1 MDQRKTI
8 YLCALV
14 TAVCMAFLMHY
25 LLFIWRSYLSQTP
38 GHPPIYGDFFALWSY
53 AQLTNDHP
61 MVELYD
67 YGLTH
72 ARQIALG
79 MDPGEKYPFPYPPMF
94 AFMVWPLCLVQYEM
108 GYLLLMLGSL
118 ALFMWVVW
126 TTCSRQ
132 PFCLF
137 GLIISPATMATIF
150 AGQTGFLAAALMT
163 AGIRLAGSRPVVAGV
178 LFGVLSYKP
187 QLGLLVPVALIAAR
201 LWVALG
207 AACVTVA
214 GLAAAATLAFGWHV
228 WRAWLAMMPAYSE
241 WFDSVQVV
249 WPIRPT
255 VTANLQMLGVALPW
269 ARGIQL
275 VVAGLVAIV
284 VWNCFRRN
292 AGPLSA
298 AALLV
303 GSALAA
309 PHAFFYDLPI
319 VCAGMVL
326 LIEDRTRPGQSFSTT
341 EVLSLLLAMMFPA
354 LMVLPETQFPI
365 STIALSLLLF
375 VIVRRQGE
383 AKAQRDQDETERVE
397 AEVVGDRDKPGHDT
411 GEGGHDTAGVAMTR
425 GWLR

>member
-1 MDQRKTI
+1 
-8 YLCALV
+8 
-14 TAVCMAFLMHY
+14 
-25 LLFIWRSYLSQTP
+25 
-38 GHPPIYGDFFALWSY
+38 
-53 AQLTNDHP
+53 
-61 MVELYD
+61 
-67 YGLTH
+67 
-72 ARQIALG
+72 
-79 MDPGEKYPFPYPPMF
+79 
-94 AFMVWPLCLVQYEM
+94 
-108 GYLLLMLGSL
+108 
-118 ALFMWVVW
+118 
-126 TTCSRQ
+126 
-132 PFCLF
+132 
-137 GLIISPATMATIF
+137 
-150 AGQTGFLAAALMT
+150 
-163 AGIRLAGSRPVVAGV
+163 
-178 LFGVLSYKP
+178 
-187 QLGLLVPVALIAAR
+187 
-201 LWVALG
+201 
-207 AACVTVA
+207 
-214 GLAAAATLAFGWHV
+214 
-228 WRAWLAMMPAYSE
+228 MMPAYSE